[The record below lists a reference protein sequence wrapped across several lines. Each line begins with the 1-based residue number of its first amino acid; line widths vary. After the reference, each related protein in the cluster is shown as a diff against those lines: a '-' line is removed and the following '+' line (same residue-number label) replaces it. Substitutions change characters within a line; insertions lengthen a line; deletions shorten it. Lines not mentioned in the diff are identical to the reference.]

1 MPSGPRSI
9 LITGA
14 SSGLGAALAVE
25 YADAGVTLHLCGR
38 DQGRLDAVSERCRA
52 AGAEVRGAALDVTDA
67 EAMRDWVTARDA
79 ETPIDLVVANAGIS
93 GGTSGLAGAESEDQV
108 RALFAVNL
116 DGVLNTVLPLVPLMS
131 KRGGGQIGLVSSLA
145 GFRGLPSAPAYC
157 GSKAAVKAF
166 GEGLVGTLHPLGVGV
181 SVICPGYVRTPLTD
195 ANDFPMPFLMEA
207 DRAARIIRRGLERRR
222 PRIAFPWPMV
232 AAVTLLQALPPAWID
247 PLLRRL
253 PKK

>member
-25 YADAGVTLHLCGR
+25 YADMGVTLHLCGR
-38 DQGRLDAVSERCRA
+38 DRERLDAVSERCRA
-52 AGAEVRGAALDVTDA
+52 AGAEVHDAVLDVTDA
-67 EAMRDWVTARDA
+67 EAMRDWVLTRDA
-79 ETPIDLVVANAGIS
+79 EAPIDLVVANAGIS
-93 GGTSGLAGAESEDQV
+93 GGTSGLAGAESEEQV

-131 KRGGGQIGLVSSLA
+131 ERKAGQIGLVSSLA

-157 GSKAAVKAF
+157 GSKAAVKVF
-166 GEGLVGTLHPLGVGV
+166 GEGLAGTLHPVGVGV

-232 AAVTLLQALPPAWID
+232 AAVTLLQLLPPAWID

>member
-25 YADAGVTLHLCGR
+25 YADIGVTLHLCGR
-38 DQGRLDAVSERCRA
+38 DRGRLDAVSELCRA
-52 AGAEVRGAALDVTDA
+52 AGAEVHGTVLDVTDT
-67 EAMRDWVTARDA
+67 EAMRDWVLASDA
-79 ETPIDLVVANAGIS
+79 AAPIELALANAGIS
-93 GGTSGLAGAESEDQV
+93 GGTSGLAGAESEEQV

-116 DGVLNTVLPLVPLMS
+116 GGVLNTVLPLIPLMS
-131 KRGGGQIGLVSSLA
+131 ERRTGQIGLVSSLA

-157 GSKAAVKAF
+157 GSKAAVKVF
-166 GEGLVGTLHPLGVGV
+166 GEGLAGTLHPFGVGV

-195 ANDFPMPFLMEA
+195 ANTFPMPFLMEA
-207 DRAARIIRRGLERRR
+207 DQAARIIRRGLERHR

-232 AAVTLLQALPPAWID
+232 AAVTVLQALPAAWID